1 MKTLK
6 RFLPDLLVVLLFA
19 VIAFAYFFPA
29 DTEGRILYRHD
40 SSAGRGAGE
49 ELTEYYQRTGECT
62 RWTNALFSGMPTYQ
76 MAPSYDS
83 QEVLNGVGK
92 FYHLWLPE
100 NVWYVFAYLLGF
112 YILLRAFDFRRELA
126 VLGSLLWAFS
136 SYFFIIIAAG
146 HIWKVIALAY
156 LPPMIAGI
164 VLAYRG
170 KYVWGF
176 VLTGLFTALEIQ
188 ANHVQ
193 MTYYYLFIVLF
204 MVIAYLVEALRQ
216 KQMAR
221 FAKAT
226 AVCAVAAVLGVVIN
240 LSNLYHTW
248 QYTQESMR
256 GKSELVKK
264 NSANQTSSGLDRDYI
279 TQWSYGIGET
289 FSLLVPNVKGGA
301 SVPLSQNEKAM
312 EKANPAYMGLYS
324 QLGQY
329 WGEQPGTAGPVYVGA
344 FVMFLFILGCM
355 IVKGPMKWALVAG
368 TVFSIVLS
376 WGKNFM
382 GVTDFFIDY
391 VPMYN
396 KFRAVSSI
404 LVIAEFTIPL
414 LAIMAL
420 KEIIDRPAVLKERA
434 KAFYLSLGLTGGLS
448 LLFAL
453 APRFFF
459 SSYVSSMEMGAL
471 QNAIPSEQLV
481 PILMNLEDMRVAVF
495 TSDAWRSFFIIL
507 IGVGLLWAFQ
517 AGKLT
522 RNWLVGLLTLLCL
535 ADMWSINKRYLYD
548 GQFVAKGSE
557 MKPYLSPSETD
568 KYILADKT
576 LDFRVLNLAGNTFNE
591 NETSYWH
598 KSIGGYHAAKLRRY
612 QEMIE
617 EHIQGEMGNLFKE
630 LPAAGGDMSKVDGT
644 HFPVLNMLNTRY
656 FIFPLQ
662 GGKTAPI
669 LNPYAGGNAW
679 FADEVKYVDNANEE
693 IAALHEVNPLK
704 TAVVDKKFA
713 DIVTQTVADS
723 TAQVTLTSYKPNEL
737 IYQVTSAQ
745 GGTVVFSEIYYPGWQ
760 AFVDDQEAP
769 HGRANYILR
778 AMHVPAGTHTVR
790 FVFDPQSLHVTETVA
805 FSALALLLLAVLF
818 IAGQAIRNQRQKS

>member
-1 MKTLK
+1 
-6 RFLPDLLVVLLFA
+6 
-19 VIAFAYFFPA
+19 
-29 DTEGRILYRHD
+29 
-40 SSAGRGAGE
+40 
-49 ELTEYYQRTGECT
+49 
-62 RWTNALFSGMPTYQ
+62 
-76 MAPSYDS
+76 
-83 QEVLNGVGK
+83 
-92 FYHLWLPE
+92 
-100 NVWYVFAYLLGF
+100 
-112 YILLRAFDFRRELA
+112 
-126 VLGSLLWAFS
+126 
-136 SYFFIIIAAG
+136 
-146 HIWKVIALAY
+146 
-156 LPPMIAGI
+156 
-164 VLAYRG
+164 
-170 KYVWGF
+170 
-176 VLTGLFTALEIQ
+176 
-188 ANHVQ
+188 
-193 MTYYYLFIVLF
+193 
-204 MVIAYLVEALRQ
+204 
-216 KQMAR
+216 
-221 FAKAT
+221 
-226 AVCAVAAVLGVVIN
+226 
-240 LSNLYHTW
+240 
-248 QYTQESMR
+248 
-256 GKSELVKK
+256 
-264 NSANQTSSGLDRDYI
+264 
-279 TQWSYGIGET
+279 
-289 FSLLVPNVKGGA
+289 
-301 SVPLSQNEKAM
+301 
-312 EKANPAYMGLYS
+312 
-324 QLGQY
+324 
-329 WGEQPGTAGPVYVGA
+329 
-344 FVMFLFILGCM
+344 MFLFILGCM

>member
-1 MKTLK
+1 M
-6 RFLPDLLVVLLFA
+6 
-19 VIAFAYFFPA
+19 
-29 DTEGRILYRHD
+29 
-40 SSAGRGAGE
+40 
-49 ELTEYYQRTGECT
+49 
-62 RWTNALFSGMPTYQ
+62 
-76 MAPSYDS
+76 
-83 QEVLNGVGK
+83 
-92 FYHLWLPE
+92 
-100 NVWYVFAYLLGF
+100 
-112 YILLRAFDFRRELA
+112 
-126 VLGSLLWAFS
+126 
-136 SYFFIIIAAG
+136 
-146 HIWKVIALAY
+146 
-156 LPPMIAGI
+156 
-164 VLAYRG
+164 
-170 KYVWGF
+170 
-176 VLTGLFTALEIQ
+176 
-188 ANHVQ
+188 
-193 MTYYYLFIVLF
+193 
-204 MVIAYLVEALRQ
+204 
-216 KQMAR
+216 
-221 FAKAT
+221 
-226 AVCAVAAVLGVVIN
+226 
-240 LSNLYHTW
+240 
-248 QYTQESMR
+248 
-256 GKSELVKK
+256 
-264 NSANQTSSGLDRDYI
+264 
-279 TQWSYGIGET
+279 
-289 FSLLVPNVKGGA
+289 
-301 SVPLSQNEKAM
+301 
-312 EKANPAYMGLYS
+312 
-324 QLGQY
+324 
-329 WGEQPGTAGPVYVGA
+329 
-344 FVMFLFILGCM
+344 
-355 IVKGPMKWALVAG
+355 
-368 TVFSIVLS
+368 
-376 WGKNFM
+376 
-382 GVTDFFIDY
+382 
-391 VPMYN
+391 
-396 KFRAVSSI
+396 
-404 LVIAEFTIPL
+404 
-414 LAIMAL
+414 
-420 KEIIDRPAVLKERA
+420 
-434 KAFYLSLGLTGGLS
+434 
-448 LLFAL
+448 
-453 APRFFF
+453 
-459 SSYVSSMEMGAL
+459 
-471 QNAIPSEQLV
+471 
-481 PILMNLEDMRVAVF
+481 
-495 TSDAWRSFFIIL
+495 
-507 IGVGLLWAFQ
+507 LWAFQ